1 MEDDL
6 DRIYKREKWDQAART
21 TMVTGLDK
29 KANLNEKM
37 TNSELKNELK
47 KEFRTAGSDLQKVVA
62 FRGSKGLITLIKT
75 KTMEGKIEI
84 QKEIRQECKSFM
96 GKHKSYG
103 IHVSEYYLKE
113 DMETSRTLLE
123 YGKYRKANK
132 DIVAYAVRYSN
143 EGISYLEKYDGQQ
156 GYRFIPPST
165 VKSDPEYRKAQQT
178 VDIGIEP

>member
-1 MEDDL
+1 M
-6 DRIYKREKWDQAART
+6 
-21 TMVTGLDK
+21 
-29 KANLNEKM
+29 
-37 TNSELKNELK
+37 
-47 KEFRTAGSDLQKVVA
+47 
-62 FRGSKGLITLIKT
+62 ITT

-84 QKEIRQECKSFM
+84 QREIRQKCKSFM
-96 GKHKSYG
+96 GKHNSYG

-165 VKSDPEYRKAQQT
+165 VKSDPEYRKAQET
-178 VDIGIEP
+178 VDSQKRNIKQLNERRQTRLENTKRTLELSPITERASKQRYEEGAEENSMES